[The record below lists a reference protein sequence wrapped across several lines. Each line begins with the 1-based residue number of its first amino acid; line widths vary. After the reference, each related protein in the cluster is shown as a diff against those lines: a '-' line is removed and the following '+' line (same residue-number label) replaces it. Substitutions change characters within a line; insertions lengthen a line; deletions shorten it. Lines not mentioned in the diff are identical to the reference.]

1 VVEVLGAILLRNAF
15 KNDHAAAV
23 ESLDVDKV
31 TERFS
36 DDVTLTFMGN
46 PPIVGKE
53 AVKDFMREYFA
64 TLAGSKTT
72 TTHVAVARPWAFG
85 LTNTV
90 LVEDDVELTR
100 KDGSI
105 DHLPQGLA
113 FDVHSG
119 RVVAVREYL
128 ADPAARKR
136 ALGE

>member
-1 VVEVLGAILLRNAF
+1 MVLGAILLRNAF
-15 KNDHAAAV
+15 KKDHAAAV

-53 AVKDFMREYFA
+53 AVKEFMREYFA
-64 TLAGSKTT
+64 TLTSSRTT
-72 TTHVAVARPWAFG
+72 TKHVAVARPWAFG
-85 LTNTV
+85 LSNTV
-90 LVEDDVELTR
+90 IVEDDVQVERT
-100 KDGSI
+100 DGSVE
-105 DHLPQGLA
+105 HLPQGLA
-113 FDVHSG
+113 FDVQGG

>member
-1 VVEVLGAILLRNAF
+1 MLGATLLRNAF
-15 KNDHAAAV
+15 ERDHAAAV
-23 ESLDVDKV
+23 ESLDAEKV

-46 PPIVGKE
+46 PPVVGKE
-53 AVKDFMREYFA
+53 AVKAFMRGYYETVA
-64 TLAGSKTT
+64 SSRTT

-90 LVEDDVELTR
+90 IVEDDVEVTR
-100 KDGSI
+100 KDGSV

-113 FDVHSG
+113 FDVRGG

-128 ADPAARKR
+128 ADPDARQR